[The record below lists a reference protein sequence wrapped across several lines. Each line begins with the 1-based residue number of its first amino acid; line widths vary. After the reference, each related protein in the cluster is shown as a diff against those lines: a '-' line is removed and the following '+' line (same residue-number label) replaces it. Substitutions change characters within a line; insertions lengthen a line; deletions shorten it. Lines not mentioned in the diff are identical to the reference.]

1 MRDGA
6 SKLSLAAPAAPRRSS
21 GTAAVP
27 QSFNGGV
34 QTYSYPAA
42 EDSRDHA
49 RQTAQQSRFIAGKS
63 FFLNGEQWI
72 DSEIQKAPSSRKVR
86 VQFNTP
92 EYFDLLK
99 KNAKVLAWLSQGR
112 NVQFVLD
119 GTIYEIHE

>member
-1 MRDGA
+1 MRDGT
-6 SKLSLAAPAAPRRSS
+6 SKLALATPAVRGPS
-21 GTAAVP
+21 GGAGGLP

-86 VQFNTP
+86 VQFNSP